1 MTIIQDHERK
11 RLEAL
16 LRELLGPVK
25 QKDERDVLRCPK

>member
-1 MTIIQDHERK
+1 MTYAVTHPHERK

-25 QKDERDVLRCPK
+25 QKDERE